1 LANKNLSLEE
11 IEKKITSEF
20 SDSETRIDP
29 EARLNVFVENSKLL
43 DVANYIKHEL
53 GFNHPNMCTATDTKE
68 VIEVL
73 WHVDNVIDDKILILR
88 TNTDRDNSIVF
99 SLTPVWKG
107 MNWHERETYDL
118 LGVKFDGHPDLRR
131 LLLPD
136 NWEGHPL
143 REDYVYRK
151 PNYRKLEDL

>member
-1 LANKNLSLEE
+1 MDIKEL
-11 IEKKITSEF
+11 EKKIKSEF
-20 SDSETRIDP
+20 SDVELKSDP
-29 EARLNVFVENSKLL
+29 EARLNVSVDKTKLL
-43 DVANYIKHEL
+43 EVANYLKHEL
-53 GFNHPNMCTATDTKE
+53 GFTHPNMCTGTDNKDH
-68 VIEVL
+68 IEVL
-73 WHVDNVIDDKILILR
+73 WHLGNVIDEIIIVLR
-88 TNTDRDNSIVF
+88 TKTDRAGSDVP

-107 MNWHERETYDL
+107 MNWHERETFDL
-118 LGVKFDGHPDLRR
+118 VGVNFIDHPDLRR